1 MGGGVGELQPQ
12 PQESGKPG
20 TAVLNSEMSS
30 ARATARDGK
39 SLLHPSAKKKVQMNL
54 ANASSKES
62 VKNVSGNPD
71 VAHEAKITGFP
82 QQKNA
87 GTRKGKAGAET
98 TS

>member
-1 MGGGVGELQPQ
+1 MGGGVEELQAQ
-12 PQESGKPG
+12 PQESGKTG

-71 VAHEAKITGFP
+71 AAHEAKITGFP
-82 QQKNA
+82 PPKNA
-87 GTRKGKAGAET
+87 GTRKSKAGAET